1 VCTLSLECPH
11 AKGIVLGVLG
21 MYEAVTGATGLVLVG
36 MALVVTLE
44 VEDDAA
50 VVIRFRRK
58 LAGSWYL
65 AQVG

>member
-1 VCTLSLECPH
+1 VCTPSLECPH

-21 MYEAVTGATGLVLVG
+21 MYKAVTRATGLVLVG

-50 VVIRFRRK
+50 IVIRF
-58 LAGSWYL
+58 
-65 AQVG
+65 